1 MWCGHGG
8 GALAWLLMTVGVVA
22 FWGLA
27 LWAVVTVVRGARA
40 TPSSDDPASML
51 ARRLASGEID
61 EEEYRRLLSVVRGA
75 ATER

>member
-8 GALAWLLMTVGVVA
+8 GALAWLLMTVGMVA

-40 TPSSDDPASML
+40 TPPPDDPASVL

-75 ATER
+75 PAER